1 MILNQ
6 NGSTKNDGE
15 TFHNQQKDIFA
26 EWFIYL
32 MQSIYVITLSLGLFG
47 NIINILIITL
57 KKTMRRSIHFYM
69 VNLAVAD
76 LALLL
81 VHVPIQLK
89 VTHEP
94 RRPIG
99 RRLLKCN
106 ASNEWNK
113 LPKNV
118 ILQETHG
125 EFKNEFYKSKLSSHK
140 ESTLIFA
147 PNMF

>member
-81 VHVPIQLK
+81 VHVTTQLK
-89 VTHEP
+89 VTHDHA
-94 RRPIG
+94 RWKI
-99 RRLLKCN
+99 
-106 ASNEWNK
+106 
-113 LPKNV
+113 
-118 ILQETHG
+118 
-125 EFKNEFYKSKLSSHK
+125 
-140 ESTLIFA
+140 
-147 PNMF
+147 